1 MSSSPPSQTQ
11 PLHVT
16 SHSVVSFDG
25 ARIRY
30 DVYDR
35 PSRSLVLVIPGFWR
49 DRKHPAMVRLAGL
62 ISTLGYRVAV
72 IDVRGHG
79 ESEGVYGFNLNE
91 HFDVAAVAKDL
102 LQRLPIESIT
112 LVGLSYGGA
121 IAVSTAA
128 RHDLPLSSILLIS
141 PVADF
146 NMIAPRINL
155 FTIHQHITF
164 RQALHRPRFQ
174 WRLSGTARLRALDD
188 VEKVRVPICLIHVK
202 DDWLVAHTHSEELHS
217 RANDPKEL
225 HVLDIAGN
233 YHADRIFSVA
243 PDSIEPIVQEFL
255 LRHTKP

>member
-1 MSSSPPSQTQ
+1 MSSSPPPQTE

-25 ARIRY
+25 TRIVY

-62 ISTLGYRVAV
+62 ISTLGYRVAM

-91 HFDVAAVAKDL
+91 HFDIAAVARDL
-102 LQRLPIESIT
+102 LHRLPIESIT
-112 LVGLSYGGA
+112 LLGLSYGGA

-128 RHDLPLSSILLIS
+128 RHDLPISSVLLIS
-141 PVADF
+141 SVADL
-146 NMIAPRINL
+146 NMIFPRINP
-155 FTIHQHITF
+155 FTIHHHIAF

-174 WRLSGTARLRALDD
+174 WRLRGTARLRAIDD

-202 DDWLVAHTHSEELHS
+202 GDWLVAHSHSEALHS
-217 RANDPKEL
+217 RATGPKEL
-225 HVLDIAGN
+225 HILDIAGK

-243 PDSIEPIVQEFL
+243 PERIEPIVQDFL